1 MIFLSKLVGFISL
14 FCSAGVMV
22 CPGAIFIYSVQDSN
36 CNFSWKD
43 SLCLTLACTT
53 GICLQGWRNESLRRE
68 DLGVLPADNVQMS
81 ALSRHCSQ
89 LNSPA
94 LPTRSQ
100 PFLRAACI
108 QWWVSAGVQSASP
121 LSQHGTILKGHL
133 SFTAPHG
140 RMINSPRCA
149 RDSCPWNPS
158 ILHPKTSLNPGHAR
172 AIISPSHEAGWR
184 LGWDGVAAHL
194 LPLPGPASIPP
205 TAIGPKSSPWQASCT
220 LISVSV
226 YFPGNPTCNSSVF
239 LNLIIE
245 NA

>member
-1 MIFLSKLVGFISL
+1 
-14 FCSAGVMV
+14 MV
-22 CPGAIFIYSVQDSN
+22 CPGADFYLFCSRLKLQLH
-36 CNFSWKD
+36 WKD
-43 SLCLTLACTT
+43 SLCLTLPAPP
-53 GICLQGWRNESLRRE
+53 ESLFRTEGTSSQPRRE

-81 ALSRHCSQ
+81 VLSRHCSQ

-100 PFLRAACI
+100 PFLMAACI

-172 AIISPSHEAGWR
+172 AIIPPSHEAGWR
-184 LGWDGVAAHL
+184 LCWDGVAAHL
-194 LPLPGPASIPP
+194 LLLPGPASIPP
-205 TAIGPKSSPWQASCT
+205 TAIGPKSSPW
-220 LISVSV
+220 
-226 YFPGNPTCNSSVF
+226 
-239 LNLIIE
+239 
-245 NA
+245 